1 MSIVANEDQ
10 ASGAA
15 GGHQEKK
22 ATPRT
27 CECGRRSVFC
37 HSDCLHSTAPFF
49 NTPVSAPMSMTV
61 LLTSHHWYLSPHQPP
76 CNLSCSRKQT
86 MDRYINNL
94 LSAGLIRLSSS
105 LLGAG
110 FFFVEKKDK
119 TCRPCID
126 YQGLNEMTIKNK
138 YLLPLIDLSF
148 EPLCHSKYFT
158 KLDLP
163 FALRSFCDCISPG
176 DEWKTAFNT
185 ALRHLPSC
193 FPSTYQQHS
202 LGYA

>member
-1 MSIVANEDQ
+1 MRTKHLVQQVAT
-10 ASGAA
+10 
-15 GGHQEKK
+15 KK
-22 ATPRT
+22 KKPLQGLVSVAEGVCSAIRT
-27 CECGRRSVFC
+27 VFIPQRPSSTLLFLLLWAWLCYWPLTTGTSLPTSRHAIC
-37 HSDCLHSTAPFF
+37 HVQGSKL
-49 NTPVSAPMSMTV
+49 
-61 LLTSHHWYLSPHQPP
+61 
-76 CNLSCSRKQT
+76 
-86 MDRYINNL
+86 NNL

-126 YQGLNEMTIKNK
+126 YQGLIEMTIKNK

-193 FPSTYQQHS
+193 FPSTNQQHS
-202 LGYA
+202 FGYA